1 MHKEQQP
8 IDKLFARKL
17 EGLEG
22 TPTPQAWNRLE
33 SRLEQKK
40 TRKKGMIWLS
50 YAAAAAVVLLLGA
63 LWVIRSRETTGP
75 QPPIAAQRPEGKQ
88 TPAVRN
94 RPPATGETARPA
106 DVHAESL
113 AQNPAPEPQP
123 ARKAPATAELPAAGK
138 TEQLANTESHRQR
151 KPAEPAA
158 PEAQPV
164 RRPQAPAPLPAPEEQ
179 LARNTVRSAEPAVKP
194 VAELPAPEE
203 QTLVVVVQLPA
214 ESSAPQATF
223 AEETIAGEEEPA
235 DEAAPRT
242 RTGRLLEGLKKA
254 KRGEFRELG
263 LTPDH
268 LLARFREKG
277 EKDQDS
283 RD

>member
-22 TPTPQAWNRLE
+22 TPSPQAWNRLE
-33 SRLEQKK
+33 SRLGQKK
-40 TRKKGMIWLS
+40 TRKKGIIWLS

-63 LWVIRSRETTGP
+63 LWVIRSRETPGP
-75 QPPIAAQRPEGKQ
+75 QAPVAAQRPGGAQ
-88 TPAVRN
+88 TPATRKL
-94 RPPATGETARPA
+94 PPATGETARPS
-106 DVHAESL
+106 DVPAESL
-113 AQNPAPEPQP
+113 AQTPAPEPKPERNVP
-123 ARKAPATAELPAAGK
+123 APAELPAAGK
-138 TEQLANTESHRQR
+138 TEQLANAQPARPR
-151 KPAEPAA
+151 KPAGQPV

-164 RRPQAPAPLPAPEEQ
+164 RRAEAPAPLPAPEER
-179 LARNTVRSAEPAVKP
+179 LAHHPVRSTEP
-194 VAELPAPEE
+194 VAALPAAEE

-214 ESSAPQATF
+214 ESNAPKAAF
-223 AEETIAGEEEPA
+223 AEETFADEAEPA
-235 DEAAPRT
+235 GEAAPRT

-277 EKDQDS
+277 EKEQDA

>member
-22 TPTPQAWNRLE
+22 TPSPQAWNRLE
-33 SRLEQKK
+33 SRLGQKK

-63 LWVIRSRETTGP
+63 LWVIRSRETPGP
-75 QPPIAAQRPEGKQ
+75 QAPIAAQRPAGKH
-88 TPAVRN
+88 TPATRHQ
-94 RPPATGETARPA
+94 PPATGETVRPMDA
-106 DVHAESL
+106 PAESL
-113 AQNPAPEPQP
+113 AQAPEPKP
-123 ARKAPATAELPAAGK
+123 ERKAPAPAELPAPQK
-138 TEQLANTESHRQR
+138 TERLANAEASRQR
-151 KPAEPAA
+151 KPAGQTV
-158 PEAQPV
+158 PEAKPV
-164 RRPQAPAPLPAPEEQ
+164 RRSPAPVPAPEER
-179 LARNTVRSAEPAVKP
+179 LAHNPVRSPEPAARP
-194 VAELPAPEE
+194 VAALPAPAE

-214 ESSAPQATF
+214 EKGAPQAAF
-223 AEETIAGEEEPA
+223 AEETLPDEEEPA

-277 EKDQDS
+277 EKEQDA

>member
-22 TPTPQAWNRLE
+22 TPSPQAWNRLE
-33 SRLEQKK
+33 SRLGQKK

-63 LWVIRSRETTGP
+63 LWIIGSRETPGP
-75 QPPIAAQRPEGKQ
+75 EAPIAVQRPGGKPL
-88 TPAVRN
+88 PATRSL
-94 RPPATGETARPA
+94 PPATGETARPSG
-106 DVHAESL
+106 VPAESI
-113 AQNPAPEPQP
+113 AQTPAPKPARNAPAPAELPAPEPAERVANAQP
-123 ARKAPATAELPAAGK
+123 ARP
-138 TEQLANTESHRQR
+138 R
-151 KPAEPAA
+151 KPAGQPV
-158 PEAQPV
+158 PQAQPV
-164 RRPQAPAPLPAPEEQ
+164 RRPEAPAPLPAPEERV
-179 LARNTVRSAEPAVKP
+179 ARNPVRSPEP
-194 VAELPAPEE
+194 VANPVAVLPAAEE

-214 ESSAPQATF
+214 EKGAPQA
-223 AEETIAGEEEPA
+223 ALVEETPADEEEPA

>member
-1 MHKEQQP
+1 MRKEQQP

-33 SRLEQKK
+33 SRLGQKK

-63 LWVIRSRETTGP
+63 LWVIFSRETPGP
-75 QPPIAAQRPEGKQ
+75 NPAVAVREGGKQ
-88 TPAVRN
+88 NPALRTL
-94 RPPATGETARPA
+94 PPAKDETARPA
-106 DVHAESL
+106 PSGPESL
-113 AQNPAPEPQP
+113 AQTPAPEPKQEREIP
-123 ARKAPATAELPAAGK
+123 
-138 TEQLANTESHRQR
+138 
-151 KPAEPAA
+151 A
-158 PEAQPV
+158 PEALPTPEKRERLATAAPSRDRKPVVKSISEVPPV
-164 RRPQAPAPLPAPEEQ
+164 RRPEAPAPLPTSEERM
-179 LARNTVRSAEPAVKP
+179 ARSTVKP
-194 VAELPAPEE
+194 VPVDQLPTPAE

-214 ESSAPQATF
+214 ESAVPKAAF
-223 AEETIAGEEEPA
+223 AEEALADEEEPA
-235 DEAAPRT
+235 EPEATPRT

-268 LLARFREKG
+268 LLARFREKA
-277 EKDQDS
+277 EQDS
-283 RD
+283 KD

>member
-22 TPTPQAWNRLE
+22 TPSPQAWNRLE
-33 SRLEQKK
+33 SRLGQKK

-63 LWVIRSRETTGP
+63 LWVIRSRETPGP
-75 QPPIAAQRPEGKQ
+75 QPPIAAQRQEGQQ
-88 TPAVRN
+88 TPVTRN
-94 RPPATGETARPA
+94 LPPATGETARPA
-106 DVHAESL
+106 DAHAESL
-113 AQNPAPEPQP
+113 AQTPAASPQP
-123 ARKAPATAELPAAGK
+123 ARKAPATAELPAAK
-138 TEQLANTESHRQR
+138 ETERLANAETARHR
-151 KPAEPAA
+151 KPARPAV

-164 RRPQAPAPLPAPEEQ
+164 RRPQAPAPLPAPEAQ
-179 LARNTVRSAEPAVKP
+179 LALNPARPTQPAAKT

-214 ESSAPQATF
+214 ESSTPKAAF
-223 AEETIAGEEEPA
+223 AEEIIAGDEEAA

>member
-1 MHKEQQP
+1 MSKEQQP

-22 TPTPQAWNRLE
+22 TPSPQAWNRLE
-33 SRLEQKK
+33 SRLGQKK

-50 YAAAAAVVLLLGA
+50 YAAAAAMVLLLGA
-63 LWVIRSRETTGP
+63 LWVIFSHETPGP
-75 QPPIAAQRPEGKQ
+75 EPGIAVQGEGKQ
-88 TPAVRN
+88 APAPRTV
-94 RPPATGETARPA
+94 PPATGATARPA
-106 DVHAESL
+106 TSTSGTESL
-113 AQNPAPEPQP
+113 ALARATEPEQEWQERVTQVLPAPGKVERL
-123 ARKAPATAELPAAGK
+123 AKA
-138 TEQLANTESHRQR
+138 QRVRSR
-151 KPAEPAA
+151 KPAVQSV

-164 RRPQAPAPLPAPEEQ
+164 RRPEGPAPLPAPEET
-179 LARNTVRSAEPAVKP
+179 LARNTVQPAP
-194 VAELPAPEE
+194 VAELPTPEE

-214 ESSAPQATF
+214 ASTTPKASL
-223 AEETIAGEEEPA
+223 AEETVREEEELA
-235 DEAAPRT
+235 ESEAAPRT

-277 EKDQDS
+277 DKGAGD
-283 RD
+283 

>member
-22 TPTPQAWNRLE
+22 TPSPQAWNRLE
-33 SRLEQKK
+33 SRLGQKK

-63 LWVIRSRETTGP
+63 LWVIRSRETPGP
-75 QPPIAAQRPEGKQ
+75 QPRIATQRQEGKH
-88 TPAVRN
+88 TPATRN
-94 RPPATGETARPA
+94 LPPATGETARPA
-106 DVHAESL
+106 DAPAESL
-113 AQNPAPEPQP
+113 AQTPEPKP
-123 ARKAPATAELPAAGK
+123 ERKAPATAELSAAAK
-138 TEQLANTESHRQR
+138 PERLANAEASRPR
-151 KPAEPAA
+151 KPAGQTV
-158 PEAQPV
+158 PEAQSV

-179 LARNTVRSAEPAVKP
+179 LAHKPVRSAEPVTKAV
-194 VAELPAPEE
+194 AALPAPQE

-214 ESSAPQATF
+214 ERGAPKTAF
-223 AEETIAGEEEPA
+223 AEETIAPEEEPA

-277 EKDQDS
+277 EKDQDL

>member
-1 MHKEQQP
+1 MSKEQQP

-22 TPTPQAWNRLE
+22 TPSPQAWNRLE
-33 SRLEQKK
+33 SRLGQKK
-40 TRKKGMIWLS
+40 TSKKGMIWLS

-63 LWVIRSRETTGP
+63 LWVIFSRETPRPKPDIAVREGIKQNPALRTVPPATSETPNPAASASGTGTL
-75 QPPIAAQRPEGKQ
+75 AQ
-88 TPAVRN
+88 TPAAEPKQEREI
-94 RPPATGETARPA
+94 PATEI
-106 DVHAESL
+106 V
-113 AQNPAPEPQP
+113 PAPEKTE
-123 ARKAPATAELPAAGK
+123 RLATAEPSR
-138 TEQLANTESHRQR
+138 ER
-151 KPAEPAA
+151 KPAIKSI
-158 PEAQPV
+158 PEVQPV
-164 RRPQAPAPLPAPEEQ
+164 RRPEAPAPRPAPEEQ
-179 LARNTVRSAEPAVKP
+179 FARNTVKP
-194 VAELPAPEE
+194 VPVDQLPTPEE

-214 ESSAPQATF
+214 ENTTPKAAF
-223 AEETIAGEEEPA
+223 AEETFTDAEEPA
-235 DEAAPRT
+235 ETEAAPRT

-277 EKDQDS
+277 EKADVDS

>member
-17 EGLEG
+17 DELEG
-22 TPTPQAWNRLE
+22 IPSPQAWNRLE
-33 SRLEQKK
+33 SRLGQKK

-63 LWVIRSRETTGP
+63 LWVIRSRETPGP
-75 QPPIAAQRPEGKQ
+75 QAPIAAQSHKGKQ
-88 TPAVRN
+88 TPATRN
-94 RPPATGETARPA
+94 LPPAAGETARPVDA
-106 DVHAESL
+106 PAESL
-113 AQNPAPEPQP
+113 AQTPAPQP
-123 ARKAPATAELPAAGK
+123 ERKVPATAELPASGK
-138 TEQLANTESHRQR
+138 PEQLAN
-151 KPAEPAA
+151 AEPSRLRKRAGHTV
-158 PEAQPV
+158 PEAKPV
-164 RRPQAPAPLPAPEEQ
+164 RRLQAPAPMPAPEEQ
-179 LARNTVRSAEPAVKP
+179 LALNPVRPTEP
-194 VAELPAPEE
+194 VAKTVTALPATQE

-214 ESSAPQATF
+214 EKGAPKAAF
-223 AEETIAGEEEPA
+223 AEATIAEEEPVEP
-235 DEAAPRT
+235 EAAPRT

-277 EKDQDS
+277 EKADQD
-283 RD
+283 